1 MAQLRLLFPVLRAVG
16 RPASCHTCLSLV
28 VTTLYTAAV
37 RTGRLIKGI
46 PHQFGS
52 LTETTKCPASTLGE
66 TRQSFDWR
74 GLALGHQA
82 VVERRVMR
90 VKRRVERMMM
100 MRMILIFPTWPRLAS
115 YTENASHLDFTDF
128 DVLIP
133 SKL

>member
-1 MAQLRLLFPVLRAVG
+1 MAQLRLLSPVLRAVG

-37 RTGRLIKGI
+37 RTDRLIKGI

-52 LTETTKCPASTLGE
+52 LTETTKCPASTRGE

-82 VVERRVMR
+82 VEERRVMG
-90 VKRRVERMMM
+90 VKRRVERM
-100 MRMILIFPTWPRLAS
+100 MILIFPTWPRLAS
-115 YTENASHLDFTDF
+115 
-128 DVLIP
+128 
-133 SKL
+133 